1 MLSAFALL
9 FHEPFVSVSHW
20 SAAALIAHLLLTFR
34 HSAPLPLGS
43 DPGMDPDRTQS
54 LEPIFLEAQSAHLVR
69 LLSPFGQFLFLFS
82 MLDFLFPQSGFFQG
96 TLVPYIGHMSK
107 LQLLVRFQFF
117 PTELRGLCKVGSLA
131 IPCQETVWPAWSTQ
145 EASRGGVACLF
156 KSSWR
161 TALCTQDNIS
171 CLSF

>member
-9 FHEPFVSVSHW
+9 FHEPFVSVSHG

-43 DPGMDPDRTQS
+43 DPGMDPDRIQS
-54 LEPIFLEAQSAHLVR
+54 LEPIFLEVQSAHLVR
-69 LLSPFGQFLFLFS
+69 LLSPFGQFLFLFLFS
-82 MLDFLFPQSGFFQG
+82 MLDFLFLQSGFFQG
-96 TLVPYIGHMSK
+96 TLVPYNGHMSK

-117 PTELRGLCKVGSLA
+117 PTEIRGPCRVGFLA
-131 IPCQETVWPAWSTQ
+131 IPCQETVGTAWTTQ

-156 KSSWR
+156 KSS
-161 TALCTQDNIS
+161 
-171 CLSF
+171 